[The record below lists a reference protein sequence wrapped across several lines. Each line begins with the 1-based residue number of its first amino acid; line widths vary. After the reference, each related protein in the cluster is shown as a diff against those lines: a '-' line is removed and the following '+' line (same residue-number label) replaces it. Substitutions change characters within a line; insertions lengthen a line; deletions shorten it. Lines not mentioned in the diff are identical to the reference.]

1 MNSMNPMTNRR
12 TSPARAE
19 AATPPKGRLFAE
31 WTVLL
36 AILARDLL
44 VTRRQLVAF
53 LMQFLLQPLF
63 FLFIFGVVLPT
74 IGIASPGY
82 GALLLPGIVALTV
95 VTTALQGV
103 AQPLVLDLGIGREI
117 DDRLLSPIPVSLVAI
132 EKVVFGAIRGLIA
145 GTVIF
150 PLAYLI
156 LGSEFTVRTD
166 AIGVIALVMIL
177 AALAAASIG
186 LLLGTLVEPGQIGLA
201 FALILTPLIFT
212 GCVQYPWG
220 TLNALRWFQI
230 ITLINPLTYASE
242 GLRFA
247 MVPALHGRVVP
258 TLGLG
263 WVILGLF
270 VSILVFLSIGLSTF
284 RRRVTS

>member
-1 MNSMNPMTNRR
+1 MNLLTNPH

-19 AATPPKGRLFAE
+19 ATTPSKGRFFAE

-44 VTRRQLVAF
+44 VTRRQLAAF
-53 LMQFLLQPLF
+53 LTQFLLQPLF

-74 IGIASPGY
+74 IGIASHGY

-103 AQPLVLDLGIGREI
+103 AQPLVLDLGFGREI
-117 DDRLLSPIPVSLVAI
+117 DDRLLSPIPVNLVAV

-156 LGSEFTVRTD
+156 LGSEFSVRTN
-166 AIGVIALVMIL
+166 AIGVIVLVMVM

-186 LLLGTLVEPGQIGLA
+186 LMLGTLVEPGQIGLA

-220 TLNALRWFQI
+220 TLSALRWFQI

-247 MVPALHGRVVP
+247 MVPALHGRVLP
-258 TLGLG
+258 TLGLV